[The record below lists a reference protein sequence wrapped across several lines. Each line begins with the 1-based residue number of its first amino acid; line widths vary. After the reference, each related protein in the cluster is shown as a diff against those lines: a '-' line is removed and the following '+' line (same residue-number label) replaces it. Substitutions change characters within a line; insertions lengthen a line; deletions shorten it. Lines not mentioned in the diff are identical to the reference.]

1 MEHWGIPKQNWKKR
15 VNPLHKHRLK
25 GRVDAD
31 KFSWR
36 LNIFTIICV
45 YSYLSTCLLI
55 WYLSIVCKGRHNNM
69 DLIKILNA
77 NLDHL
82 EFLSPITLQPIL
94 LKMGIENIDH
104 HNKSDFLSSQNQNES
119 KAERKIQ
126 ESKHKVVFVLRRYGF
141 LILF

>member
-1 MEHWGIPKQNWKKR
+1 
-15 VNPLHKHRLK
+15 
-25 GRVDAD
+25 
-31 KFSWR
+31 
-36 LNIFTIICV
+36 
-45 YSYLSTCLLI
+45 
-55 WYLSIVCKGRHNNM
+55 M